1 MATGNISEIK
11 DSLRELYVADSRPWL
26 VGFSGGKDSTLVA
39 SLIFDTVQS
48 IPAERRKK
56 EIAIVCTDTR
66 VEIPAIVE
74 MIETSLGKMRKCS
87 AEQNLNIE
95 VHLLR
100 PPPEQSFWVNIIGRG
115 YPPPNRTFRWC
126 TQRMKINPV
135 TRFVEQRMGRWSEA
149 ILHLGARRAES
160 ATRAQNFGRTRDTQ
174 WPHTP
179 SRLAAR
185 LGFKSHSV
193 SYHGRSLGLLAPIR
207 SGMGRIESRPLQA
220 LQRRR
225 RRRMSHPD

>member
-1 MATGNISEIK
+1 MQVTSFQEIK
-11 DSLRELYVADSRPWL
+11 NNLRQLYVADTRPWL
-26 VGFSGGKDSTLVA
+26 VGFSGGKDSTLLA

-74 MIETSLGKMRKCS
+74 MIETSLAKMRKCS

-100 PPPEQSFWVNIIGRG
+100 PPAEQSFWVNIIGRG

-126 TQRMKINPV
+126 TQRMKIDPV
-135 TRFVEQRMGRWSEA
+135 ARFVEQ
-149 ILHLGARRAES
+149 HC
-160 ATRAQNFGRTRDTQ
+160 RDVE
-174 WPHTP
+174 
-179 SRLAAR
+179 
-185 LGFKSHSV
+185 F
-193 SYHGRSLGLLAPIR
+193 
-207 SGMGRIESRPLQA
+207 
-220 LQRRR
+220 
-225 RRRMSHPD
+225 